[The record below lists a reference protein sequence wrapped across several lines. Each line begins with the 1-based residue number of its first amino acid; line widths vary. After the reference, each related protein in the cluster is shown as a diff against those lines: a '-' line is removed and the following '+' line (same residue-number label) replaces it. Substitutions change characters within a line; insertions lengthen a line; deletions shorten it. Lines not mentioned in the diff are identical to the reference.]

1 MDALER
7 LGKSAQ
13 ERKTILC
20 FGVDPDMVRVSA
32 ISTGKTVEGTI
43 SPFFHEII
51 DRLLE
56 ENAISALKPNYAYFA
71 QFGFDGLFVLE
82 EIIQHYRNKVPI
94 IFDGKR
100 GDIGKTSEA
109 YAREIYDFWGAD
121 CATVSPYM
129 GGDSLS
135 PFLREGKLVYLLCRT
150 SNKGAGDFQELRL
163 LGNGKERSSLRP
175 GNRVPSGGGPKQGV
189 KYLYE
194 AVAEKAVKWN
204 CGLVVGATSDA
215 IKRITKITKNKA
227 PLLIPGIGSQGGDLE
242 MVMKAIKGNAAI
254 HRINAS
260 SSIAYAFEKTGGKP
274 AEAALKEAEKLNKEI
289 KKYF

>member
-7 LGKSAQ
+7 LASSAK

-20 FGVDPDMVRVSA
+20 FGVDPDMVRVNA
-32 ISTGKTVEGTI
+32 ISTGKTVEGAI

-51 DRLLE
+51 DRLLD

-71 QFGFDGLFVLE
+71 QYGFDGLFVLE
-82 EIIQHYRNKVPI
+82 EIIQHYRNRVPV

-121 CATVSPYM
+121 CTTVSPYM
-129 GGDSLS
+129 GEDSVS

-150 SNKGAGDFQELRL
+150 SNKGARDLQELKVGR
-163 LGNGKERSSLRP
+163 
-175 GNRVPSGGGPKQGV
+175 KQV
-189 KYLYE
+189 YE
-194 AVAEKAVKWN
+194 VIAEKAVKWK
-204 CGLVVGATSDA
+204 CGLVVGATSDS
-215 IKRITKITKNKA
+215 IKKITKMTKNRV

-242 MVMKAIKGNAAI
+242 MVMEAVKGNAAI

-260 SSIAYAFEKTGGKP
+260 SSIAYAYEKHGGKP
-274 AEAALKEAEKLNKEI
+274 ADAALKEAEKLNKEI
-289 KKYF
+289 RKYF